1 MNPKSETLTMESA
14 ESGGAAMTTDLV
26 VVFMDIVTRTVEV
39 PLETGEEVRFVRVK
53 PYVFD
58 FIHVVHGKVYSTWP
72 TDTELAQLID
82 QGHIVFVKETATVET
97 FKGQLEQIR
106 FWVEIGIR
114 KESVEMVSTTLFRD
128 ADIRVSLRI
137 NSKWEYENDVLRE
150 VFEKWKT
157 SKQYVMECD
166 KADAG
171 VGLSPPADVIK
182 LELYD
187 HQKQGLRWMIDR
199 EEWPDS
205 DDGSELPP
213 FWEEKDGL
221 YKADLSFL
229 VTLKRPQM
237 IRGGILADESGMG
250 KTLTLL
256 SLIAYTKH
264 SRTNSAAA
272 AAACTS
278 HVKKKQKVEKN
289 VNFEWRPTLV
299 VCPPSVLATW
309 KEQIG
314 KCTWPGSLKVSTYHG
329 KSKTRDAN
337 LLRQHDLVL
346 TTYNVVC
353 REEESDSGILN
364 KIDWWRV
371 VLDDVHVLK
380 SVNSRSTT
388 PFFNLKANRRW
399 AVTGKPLIE
408 DYTNYSLYPSMSFL
422 HVHPY
427 CHKLDWERFEDASPL
442 ERTPSPPV
450 PLLRFEASPAIK
462 S

>member
-1 MNPKSETLTMESA
+1 MESGVTA
-14 ESGGAAMTTDLV
+14 TTTMTADLV
-26 VVFMDIVTRTVEV
+26 VVLIDCVTAVEF

-53 PYVFD
+53 PDLFD
-58 FIHVVHGKVYSTWP
+58 FIHVVHGKLRTFCS
-72 TDTELAQLID
+72 ELLSQLID
-82 QGHIVFVKETATVET
+82 QGHIVLVKDTATVET
-97 FKGQLEQIR
+97 FENKVIT
-106 FWVEIGIR
+106 FWIEIGIV
-114 KESVEMVSTTLFRD
+114 KESVEMVSTTLFRE
-128 ADIRVSLRI
+128 ADLRLSFRI
-137 NSKWEYENDVLRE
+137 CDVDCEKDVLPK
-150 VFEKWKT
+150 VFQKWKT
-157 SKQYVMECD
+157 GKQYVMECD

-205 DDGSELPP
+205 DDGSDQLPP

-221 YKADLSFL
+221 YRADLCYL
-229 VTLKRPQM
+229 MKVKRPEM

-256 SLIAYTKH
+256 SLIAYTIQH
-264 SRTNSAAA
+264 SRTNTCVSEQ
-272 AAACTS
+272 
-278 HVKKKQKVEKN
+278 HVKKKQKKVEKN
-289 VNFEWRPTLV
+289 VNLEWRPTLV

-314 KCTWPGSLKVSTYHG
+314 KCTWPGSLKVTTYHG
-329 KSKTRDAN
+329 KSKTRDPN
-337 LLRQHDLVL
+337 LLRQHDIVL
-346 TTYNVVC
+346 TTYDIVV

-380 SVNSRSTT
+380 SDSSRDTT
-388 PFFNLKANRRW
+388 PFFNLKAKRRW

-408 DYTNYSLYPSMSFL
+408 DYTNYSLYPSMALL

-427 CHKLDWERFEDASPL
+427 CHKSDWEIFADYSCLFRDLDPAVIS
-442 ERTPSPPV
+442 
-450 PLLRFEASPAIK
+450 LRFEASQAIK